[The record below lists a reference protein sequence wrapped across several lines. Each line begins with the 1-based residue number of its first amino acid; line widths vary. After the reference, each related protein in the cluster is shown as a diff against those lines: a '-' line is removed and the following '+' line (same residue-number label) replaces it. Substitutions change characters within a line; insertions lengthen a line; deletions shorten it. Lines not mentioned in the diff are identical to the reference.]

1 MMTVLMVVENN
12 TISGLKQVITIKE
25 GKTNLSPRSLS
36 NIQSALRCYNPEC
49 TLFVYFE
56 NFAPALTNLMELL
69 IWALIH
75 FLDDK
80 MFLEQLPENIKQNHD
95 EM

>member
-1 MMTVLMVVENN
+1 MMTVLMEVENN
-12 TISGLKQVITIKE
+12 TMYGLKWVKAIK

-36 NIQSALRCYNPEC
+36 NLQSAVRCNNPEC
-49 TLFVYFE
+49 SIFVYFD

-69 IWALIH
+69 LWALIH

-80 MFLEQLPENIKQNHD
+80 IYPMEDRF
-95 EM
+95 